1 MNKKIMVKIKQIA
14 AKKEKLK
21 VLENEIENLESEV
34 QSEKDKEFN
43 TLSKAFFAETDP
55 AKKAEIE
62 EKIMAL
68 IGGN

>member
-1 MNKKIMVKIKQIA
+1 MNKKMETKIKRIA
-14 AKKEKLK
+14 DKKAKLEVLK
-21 VLENEIENLESEV
+21 KEIENLESEV

-43 TLSKAFFAETDP
+43 TLSKAFFTETDP

-62 EKIMAL
+62 EKIKAL